1 MNFPQC
7 AAFSF
12 GDIGFVFKILGHMAR
27 TMGPDFPLT
36 LKKAITAESA
46 AERGAALIT
55 PISFDP
61 YVIRRLFTSIE
72 GDYKFVSETTLIPRD
87 FDLWV
92 RCATQ
97 LGNRGDETPYLFD
110 RCFQGSA
117 LNSQPERY
125 GKCPYGKWE
134 VSRLIEPHFVARDQ
148 YSDQVGEMEAFID
161 EYMSTRLNKPIEV
174 GKLLRLLVW
183 DLYCITSYGE
193 GPSEGTKHMLQLFD
207 GHLPEFD
214 YIVRLSSAGIRKK
227 WSDSLTAKIYS
238 MGDWCWRVALD
249 RVRNIDKYADK
260 TDVLTTILKDNLD
273 NENFDLAR
281 MEGALRG
288 VFTGGMNNC
297 HCAISG
303 TLVHEAK
310 SKGAV
315 SSYLSENPE
324 NIEHILREAL
334 RLYTAIP
341 AARFVRE
348 EDEFELD
355 GKLLTPGTS
364 VVLSTYGVDTD
375 PRSWKDELK
384 FDASRFENTSE
395 IGYMCQRGFA
405 PLGAAAELGGR
416 PCGAR
421 YHAEHMLRVIIRKLL
436 TDYQFEEVG
445 RSRGFEFKQSAGT
458 SMYAGKCIVKITKR
472 S

>member
-1 MNFPQC
+1 MSHHQC

-36 LKKAITAESA
+36 VNKVFTAESG

-55 PISFDP
+55 PFAFDP
-61 YVIRRLFTSIE
+61 YVIRRVFMSIE
-72 GDYKFVSETTLIPRD
+72 GDYKFQSETTLIPRD
-87 FDLWV
+87 FDTWI

-97 LGNRGDETPYLFD
+97 LSHRGDETPYLFD
-110 RCFQGSA
+110 RWFQGSA
-117 LNSQPERY
+117 LNAHPERY
-125 GKCPYGKWE
+125 GECPYGKWE
-134 VSRLIEPHFVARDQ
+134 AYRLIEPHFLARDR
-148 YSDQVGEMEAFID
+148 YSDQVRLMEDVID
-161 EYMSTRLNKPIEV
+161 DYMSTRLNQPMEI
-174 GKLLRLLVW
+174 GKMLRLLIW
-183 DLYCITSYGE
+183 DLYCLTSYGE
-193 GPSEGTKHMLQLFD
+193 GPSEGTKKMLQLFED
-207 GHLPEFD
+207 HSPEFD
-214 YIVRLSSAGIRKK
+214 YIVRMSSAGIRKK
-227 WSDSLTAKIYS
+227 WSDSLTAQIYG
-238 MGDWCWRVALD
+238 MGDWCWRVTMD

-260 TDVLTTILKDNLD
+260 TDVLTSVLKDNLGT
-273 NENFDLAR
+273 EKFDIAR

-288 VFTGGMNNC
+288 VFTGGMNNS
-297 HCAISG
+297 HSAICG
-303 TLVHEAK
+303 TLIHECK

-324 NIEHILREAL
+324 NIENILREAL

-341 AARFVRE
+341 SARYVKE

-355 GKLLTPGTS
+355 GKLLEPGTS
-364 VVLSTYGVDTD
+364 VVLSTYGLNTD

-384 FDASRFENTSE
+384 FEASRFENTSE
-395 IGYMCQRGFA
+395 IGFMCQRGFA
-405 PLGAAAELGGR
+405 PLGAAAEIGGR
-416 PCGAR
+416 QCGAR
-421 YHAEHMLRVIIRKLL
+421 YHDAHMLRVIIRKLL

-458 SMYAGKCIVKITKR
+458 SMYAGKCIMKVSKR